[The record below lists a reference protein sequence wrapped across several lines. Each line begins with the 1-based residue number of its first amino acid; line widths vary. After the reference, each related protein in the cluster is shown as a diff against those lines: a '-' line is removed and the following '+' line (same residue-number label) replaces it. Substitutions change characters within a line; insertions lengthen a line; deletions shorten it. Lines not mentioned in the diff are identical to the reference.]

1 LLADTWAIYYFN
13 LKRQPILC
21 ASYGSRIE
29 LSNSIFLLTMN
40 TVSGTEKSEV
50 KRETGRGL
58 RNCEGAK
65 KESVMSGE
73 K

>member
-1 LLADTWAIYYFN
+1 
-13 LKRQPILC
+13 
-21 ASYGSRIE
+21 
-29 LSNSIFLLTMN
+29 MN